1 MFFQEKDLQG
11 IKNII
16 FDLGG
21 VLLHLDFDKTIQA
34 FENIGAQDFQA
45 IYSKNK
51 QNELFDLMDK
61 GLISNNDFIEGL
73 RQLGQLQGS
82 DVAIEMAWN
91 AMLLNF
97 PEHKY
102 DYLIAL
108 KKQGYRLFLLSNTNS
123 IHQKAF
129 EANFIQYYHHP
140 IQNLFEKTY
149 YSHHIHLRKPN
160 KDIFEFVLKDKAL
173 EISETIFIDDTEQ
186 HVRGAESVG
195 IRAVWYQV

>member
-1 MFFQEKDLQG
+1 MLFQEKDLLG

-21 VLLHLDFDKTIQA
+21 VLLNLDFDKTIEA
-34 FENIGAQDFQA
+34 FENLGAIGFRE

-61 GLISNNDFIEGL
+61 GLISNEDFIEGL

-102 DYLIAL
+102 DYLKSL
-108 KKQGYRLFLLSNTNS
+108 KAEGYRLFLLSNTNS
-123 IHQKAF
+123 IHQKVF
-129 EANFIQYYHHP
+129 EANFIQYFQHP
-140 IQNLFEKTY
+140 IQDLFEKTY
-149 YSHHIHLRKPN
+149 YSHHLHLRKPN
-160 KDIFEFVLKDKAL
+160 KDIFEYVLNDKAL
-173 EISETIFIDDTEQ
+173 NIEETIFIDDTEQ
-186 HVRGAESVG
+186 HVRGAESAG
-195 IRAVWYQV
+195 IRAVWH